1 VRIGVAAT
9 PDVAIPTLNWLLQ
22 SEHKI
27 GLVITQPD
35 RPAGR
40 GRILKRSVVA
50 DWAND
55 HQIPVV
61 KPDNPKDLIGKIEEL
76 DLVLTIGYG
85 VLLPQNI
92 LDLPKKGFL
101 NLHFS
106 LLPAYRGAA
115 PAQRA
120 LQNGETVTGVSVFQ
134 LDKGMDTG
142 PVFAQQS
149 LIIDSLWRSYE
160 LLQHLANLGPDVV
173 NRTFTMVEN
182 GVAPSDQVGEP
193 SMAPKI
199 NKGESKIDFSEE
211 ATVIFNSIRAFT
223 YEPGAWTLWKDE
235 PFKIC
240 AAKIA
245 EAHMSNPG
253 EISVVDNFVYVSTGS
268 GVLKLLRVI
277 PSGKKEMDAID
288 WARGAHLTGGEIFG

>member
-1 VRIGVAAT
+1 MRIGVAAT
-9 PDVAIPTLNWLLQ
+9 PDVAIPTLSWLLQ
-22 SEHKI
+22 SEHEI
-27 GLVITQPD
+27 VLVITQPD

-40 GRILKRSVVA
+40 GRVLKQSVIA

-61 KPDNPKDLIGKIEEL
+61 KPDNPKDLIGRIEDL

-85 VLLPQNI
+85 VLLPESI
-92 LDLPKKGFL
+92 LNLPRNGFL

-134 LDKGMDTG
+134 LDRGIDTG
-142 PVFAQQS
+142 PVFAQTA
-149 LIIDSLWRSYE
+149 IEIDPSWRSFE
-160 LLQHLANLGPDVV
+160 LLQHLSELGPDVV
-173 NRTFTMVEN
+173 NRALTMVEN
-182 GVAPSDQVGEP
+182 GIAASDQVGQP

-199 NKGESKIDFSEE
+199 DKTEAKIDFSTE
-211 ATVIFNSIRAFT
+211 ATEIFNSIRAFT
-223 YEPGAWTLWKDE
+223 YEPGAWTVWKGE

-245 EAHMSNPG
+245 EAHMGNPG